1 MEHQREQHTDGV
13 RTVGV
18 VGCGTMGSGIAEA
31 CARSGHTV
39 VVRVLDEAH
48 LKAGRS
54 RIEESL
60 GRAVAQ
66 GRLEVREQE
75 AALEHITLTTDPSD
89 LGPVDLVVEAVPER
103 LADKRQVFAE
113 LQSVCRPDAVLAT
126 NTSSL
131 PVIELAAAS
140 TRPEQVVGM
149 HFFNP
154 APAMKLVEL
163 VETVATSPSAL
174 AQARRFAESLGK
186 TVVPCRDRAGFIA
199 NLLLFPY
206 LNEAVQLLDS
216 GHATREDI
224 DAAMRLGAGHPMGPL
239 ELVDLIGL
247 DACMQI
253 LDSLHHQFADTRYVP
268 SPVFRQLVT
277 AGFTGRKAGRGIY
290 RYAEDGFIHRNGGG
304 RGDSDGGAG
313 RDLPSAEVEVGRMG
327 VVGTGVVASGMVE
340 VAARAGLDVVCWGR
354 SGESVGRA
362 RAAVEKSTARALDKG
377 KLSAQD
383 RDALLGRISLT
394 TDLADLA
401 TCELVVEAVTEDLGI
416 KKVIFRSLA
425 EATPETAILATA
437 TSSLPVI
444 DLAAETGRIER
455 VLGIHFFNPVPVM
468 KLVEL
473 VPTVATALPVLATAV
488 AVVERMGKSWVLCRD
503 RAGFIVNRLLFPYLN
518 DAVRMVEEGYAT
530 PEDIDVAMTLG
541 CNHPIGPL
549 ALVDLVGLD
558 VTLSIVRSLHAE
570 LREPGYA
577 PAPLLEHMVR
587 AGFLGKKSGRGFR
600 TAGS

>member
-1 MEHQREQHTDGV
+1 MELATGQDRSDV

-31 CARSGHTV
+31 CARSGHVV
-39 VVRVLDEAH
+39 VVRVLDEGH

-54 RIEESL
+54 RIEDSL
-60 GRAVAQ
+60 GRAVGQ
-66 GRLEVREQE
+66 GRIE
-75 AALEHITLTTDPSD
+75 ASERDGALERITLTTDPSD
-89 LGPVDLVVEAVPER
+89 LARADLVVEAVLER
-103 LADKRQVFAE
+103 LDRKREVFAE
-113 LQSVCRPDAVLAT
+113 LQSVCRPDAILAT

-140 TRPEQVVGM
+140 SRPEQVVGL

-154 APAMKLVEL
+154 APAMRLIEL
-163 VETVATSPSAL
+163 VETVATAPAVL
-174 AQARRFAESLGK
+174 AAARRFAESLGK
-186 TVVPCRDRAGFIA
+186 TVVACRDRAGFIA

-206 LNEAVQLLDS
+206 LNEAVKLLDS

-253 LDSLHHQFADTRYVP
+253 LESLHEQFADIRSVP

-290 RYAEDGFIHRNGGG
+290 TYAEDGSTDRDG
-304 RGDSDGGAG
+304 RSKHG
-313 RDLPSAEVEVGRMG
+313 LPPPEVEVKRMG
-327 VVGTGVVASGMVE
+327 VVGTGIVASGTVE

-354 SGESVGRA
+354 SEESTGRA
-362 RAAVEKSTARALDKG
+362 RAAVEKSTARAMDKG
-377 KLSAQD
+377 KLSEED
-383 RDALLGRISLT
+383 REALLGRVT
-394 TDLADLA
+394 TTADLADLGD
-401 TCELVVEAVTEDLGI
+401 CQLVVEAVLEDLEV
-416 KKVIFRSLA
+416 KKGIFRSLSGS
-425 EATPETAILATA
+425 TPDTAILATA

-473 VPTVATALPVLATAV
+473 IPTVATADPVLSTSV
-488 AVVERMGKSWVLCRD
+488 ALVERLGKSWVLCRD

-518 DAVRMVEEGYAT
+518 DAARMVEEGYAT
-530 PEDIDVAMTLG
+530 SEDIDLAMTLG

-600 TAGS
+600 STAG

>member
-1 MEHQREQHTDGV
+1 
-13 RTVGV
+13 
-18 VGCGTMGSGIAEA
+18 MGSGIAEA
-31 CARSGHTV
+31 SARSGCGV
-39 VVRVLDEAH
+39 IVRVLDETH

-54 RIEESL
+54 RIEDSL
-60 GRAVAQ
+60 GRAVTQ
-66 GRLEVREQE
+66 GRLD
-75 AALEHITLTTDPSD
+75 AAERDAVLQRISLTADPSD
-89 LGPVDLVVEAVPER
+89 LQAADLVVEAVPER
-103 LADKRQVFAE
+103 LESKRQVFAE
-113 LQSVCRPDAVLAT
+113 LQSVCRPDAILAT

-131 PVIELAAAS
+131 PVIELAAVSA
-140 TRPEQVVGM
+140 RPEQVVGL

-154 APAMKLVEL
+154 APVMRLVEL
-163 VETVATSPSAL
+163 VETVATAPDVL
-174 AQARRFAESLGK
+174 AGARRFAESLGK
-186 TVVPCRDRAGFIA
+186 TVVACRDRAGFIA

-206 LNEAVQLLDS
+206 LNEAVELLDS

-247 DACMQI
+247 DACMQV
-253 LDSLHHQFADTRYVP
+253 LESLHHQFADTRYVP

-290 RYAEDGFIHRNGGG
+290 SYAEDGASQRDG
-304 RGDSDGGAG
+304 RPGH
-313 RDLPSAEVEVGRMG
+313 DLPAAEAEVTRMG

-340 VAARAGLDVVCWGR
+340 VAARAGLEVVCWGR
-354 SGESVGRA
+354 SEESIGRA
-362 RAAVEKSTARALDKG
+362 RAAVDRSTGRAMEKG
-377 KLSAQD
+377 KLSAED
-383 RDALLGRISLT
+383 RDGLLGRISLT
-394 TDLADLA
+394 TELADLGP
-401 TCELVVEAVTEDLGI
+401 CEVVVEAVAEDLEI
-416 KKVIFRSLA
+416 KKGIFRDLA
-425 EATPETAILATA
+425 AATPETTILATA

-444 DLAAETGRIER
+444 DLAAETGRIDR

-473 VPTVATALPVLATAV
+473 VPTVATAGSVLSTAV
-488 AVVERMGKSWVLCRD
+488 ALVERLGKSWVLCRD
-503 RAGFIVNRLLFPYLN
+503 RSGFIVNRLLFPYLN

-530 PEDIDVAMTLG
+530 TEDIDVAMTLG

-600 TAGS
+600 TAG

>member
-1 MEHQREQHTDGV
+1 MTEPPAAAPSPSPAV

-31 CARSGHTV
+31 CARAGHDV

-48 LKAGRS
+48 LKTGRA
-54 RIEESL
+54 RIEDSL
-60 GRAVAQ
+60 GRSVSQ
-66 GRLEVREQE
+66 GRLEAEERDR
-75 AALEHITLTTDPSD
+75 ALERISLTTDPRD
-89 LGPVDLVVEAVPER
+89 FEAADLVVEAVPER
-103 LADKRQVFAE
+103 LDAKRAVFAE
-113 LQSVCRPDAVLAT
+113 LQFLCRPDAVLAT

-131 PVIELAAAS
+131 PVIDLAAAS
-140 TRPEQVVGM
+140 ARPEQVVGL

-154 APAMKLVEL
+154 APVMKLVEL
-163 VETVATSPSAL
+163 VETVATSPEVL
-174 AQARRFAESLGK
+174 ARARGFAESLGK

-206 LNEAVQLLDS
+206 LNEAVELLDS

-224 DAAMRLGAGHPMGPL
+224 DLAMRLGAGHPMGPL

-247 DACMQI
+247 DACMQV
-253 LDSLHHQFADTRYVP
+253 LESLHQQFADTRYVP
-268 SPVFRQLVT
+268 SPVFRQLVR

-290 RYAEDGFIHRNGGG
+290 AYAEDGS
-304 RGDSDGGAG
+304 SD
-313 RDLPSAEVEVGRMG
+313 RDLRPSHHLPAAEAEVTGMG

-340 VAARAGLDVVCWGR
+340 VAAKAGLDVVCWGR
-354 SGESVGRA
+354 SEDSTGRA
-362 RAAVEKSTARALDKG
+362 RSAVERSTERAVEKGNLD
-377 KLSAQD
+377 APD
-383 RDALLGRISLT
+383 REALLGRITLT
-394 TDLADLA
+394 TDMGDLA
-401 TCELVVEAVTEDLGI
+401 ACQVVVEAVAEDLGV
-416 KKVIFRSLA
+416 KKGIFRALA
-425 EATPETAILATA
+425 EATPDTAILATA

-455 VLGIHFFNPVPVM
+455 VLGMHFFNPVPVM

-473 VPTVATALPVLATAV
+473 IPTVATADPVLATAV
-488 AVVERMGKSWVLCRD
+488 ALVERLGKSWVLCRD
-503 RAGFIVNRLLFPYLN
+503 RAGFVVNRLLFPYLN

-530 PEDIDVAMTLG
+530 PEDIDIAMTLG

-587 AGFLGKKSGRGFR
+587 ANFLGKKSGRGFR
-600 TAGS
+600 TAG